1 MQRITG
7 EPTRELTEKLE
18 DYKYLSLEYLMIY
31 MRFTHKASREL
42 LLLFLRKIPNNV
54 DELFN
59 VLDNPTSVTAIL
71 KNSNKERA
79 PLPTAAYYEQ
89 IIDAFL
95 EETDETLATNLL
107 RYLLFFRVEEAHKT
121 AIPYLIE
128 RYRVAPQSARENM
141 ISPYCYNAT
150 TIFLNPSEIE

>member
-1 MQRITG
+1 
-7 EPTRELTEKLE
+7 
-18 DYKYLSLEYLMIY
+18 MIY
-31 MRFTHKASREL
+31 MRFKHNASREL

-59 VLDNPTSVTAIL
+59 VLDNLTSLMTIL
-71 KNSNKERA
+71 KNSNKDRT
-79 PLPTAAYYEQ
+79 PLPTAPYYEQ

-95 EETDETLATNLL
+95 EESDETLATNLL

-128 RYRVAPQSARENM
+128 RYRAAPQPDREHM

-150 TIFLNPSEIE
+150 TIFLIPPKIE

>member
-1 MQRITG
+1 MQRLTG
-7 EPTRELTEKLE
+7 ELTGELTEKLE
-18 DYKYLSLEYLMIY
+18 DYKYLSLEYLLIY
-31 MRFTHKASREL
+31 MRFKHNASREL

-59 VLDNPTSVTAIL
+59 VLDNPTSVMSIL
-71 KNSNKERA
+71 QRSNKDRA

-107 RYLLFFRVEEAHKT
+107 RYLLFFSVEEAHET
-121 AIPYLIE
+121 AIPYLIKQ
-128 RYRVAPQSARENM
+128 YAKAPQSDRQNM

-150 TIFLNPSEIE
+150 TIFLIPSEIE